1 MNKEID
7 QVFKFWK
14 EFLQLSINFKKSMKA
29 SNVCEYESFGQ
40 DKLTS
45 DRSGDLSISKVIF

>member
-14 EFLQLSINFKKSMKA
+14 EFFQLSINFKKSMKA
-29 SNVCEYESFGQ
+29 LNRIECLRV
-40 DKLTS
+40 
-45 DRSGDLSISKVIF
+45 